1 MSDLLHS
8 RRRAGLRSAAP
19 AAIALF
25 AIAVMFAFSFAASP
39 AFGQEAGESE
49 IELDLDELFGDDM
62 VDVEE
67 EGNAAGVPGGNA
79 TAAAKNDPVTS
90 LLKSETVRVG
100 GRVSSSLAGSVTWN
114 NLWAGTTEFDS
125 PERYG
130 LDPSLEATI
139 FFDARPEEDF
149 RVYGSVKTSWPFDT
163 SIEASSSHAATPAT
177 SPSSFDIPKLSV
189 FELFA
194 DISLGDRLFVRAGKS
209 TVKWGVGYFWS
220 PADVINLEAI
230 DIFNAEAQRE
240 GPLNLRLHYPLPGSQ
255 NNFYL
260 YTIIDENSL
269 NTSGLVGFEDTAVAA
284 KLEYLLGT
292 YELGIGGY
300 YKYSTAERGMLTLT
314 GPLGDVDLFG
324 EAMMSRGS
332 AKSFVESIAS
342 NGTITMVDDDT
353 VRERFYASGSAGFM
367 YSDGNRNLNLLGQY
381 YYNGEGYPMDDREDL
396 VSTGIQALDNLKA
409 ANSVLQAT
417 FAQALAGLIYGSGR
431 HYAAASLS
439 KGELFGNEDLSIS
452 MIAIANLSDLSGILR
467 PSLSWKLADKISLN
481 FSPTFVFGP
490 EDGEYAFMAQ
500 GDAITLSLGLT
511 ASGAF

>member
-39 AFGQEAGESE
+39 AFGQEKGESDT
-49 IELDLDELFGDDM
+49 ELDLDALFGEEM
-62 VDVEE
+62 VDVD
-67 EGNAAGVPGGNA
+67 EGSADAQGSQTGGA
-79 TAAAKNDPVTS
+79 VKSDPVTS
-90 LLKSETVRVG
+90 MLKSATVRIG
-100 GRVSSSLAGSVTWN
+100 GKVSASLAGSVTWN

-130 LDPSLEATI
+130 LDPSLNATL

-163 SIEASSSHAATPAT
+163 SVKAASSHSATPAT

-189 FELFA
+189 FELFT
-194 DISLGDRLFVRAGKS
+194 DISIGDRLFVRAGKS

-260 YTIIDENSL
+260 YTILDEISL
-269 NTSGLVGFEDTAVAA
+269 GSNGLMGFEDTAVAA
-284 KLEYLLGT
+284 KLEYLLGS

-314 GPLGDVDLFG
+314 GPLGNVDLFG
-324 EAMMSRGS
+324 EAMLSRGS
-332 AKSFVESIAS
+332 AKSFVETIAA
-342 NGTITMVDDDT
+342 NGTISKVDEDT
-353 VRERFYASGSAGFM
+353 VRERFYASGSAGFL

-381 YYNGEGYPMDDREDL
+381 YYNGEGYAPDDREDL
-396 VSTGIQALDNLKA
+396 VTSGKTALAIAMMNDDSDA
-409 ANSVLQAT
+409 AAT
-417 FAQALAGLIYGSGR
+417 IGQALAGLIYGSGR
-431 HYAAASLS
+431 HYAAASIS
-439 KGELFGNEDLSIS
+439 KGELFGNEDLSAS
-452 MIAIANLSDLSGILR
+452 LIAIANLSDLSGIIR
-467 PSLSWKLADKISLN
+467 PSLSWKLADKISMN